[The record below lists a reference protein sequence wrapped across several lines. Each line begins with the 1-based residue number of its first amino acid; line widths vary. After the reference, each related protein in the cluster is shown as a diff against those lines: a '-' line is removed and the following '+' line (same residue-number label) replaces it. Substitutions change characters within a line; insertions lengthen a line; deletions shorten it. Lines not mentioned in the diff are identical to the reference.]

1 MHRKDTRDGSLFEL
15 LGLRLAQEPE
25 RLGGKESDHQEEI
38 HLRTCRG
45 DHPSRREHSDGQRS
59 GGSVGLKFPFLF

>member
-1 MHRKDTRDGSLFEL
+1 MWNGEQYAIKEGQCIIKIPEMAAFLNCSVYA
-15 LGLRLAQEPE
+15 LRQEPE

-45 DHPSRREHSDGQRS
+45 DHQLYKLIYRS
-59 GGSVGLKFPFLF
+59 T

>member
-1 MHRKDTRDGSLFEL
+1 MHHKDTRDGSLFEL
-15 LGLRLAQEPE
+15 LGLRLALEPE

-45 DHPSRREHSDGQRS
+45 DHQLYKLIYRS
-59 GGSVGLKFPFLF
+59 T